1 MGEVSSLQEDF
12 VRSGGFQLDAIC
24 QRGSGAWPIGREI
37 AHRKHGK
44 NDIVFLF
51 VKLEDEL
58 DSGEL
63 IDRAEVDRGGGTE
76 KIHGFQ
82 ADASPGTNVLEVKAG
97 CLLLKQNSHFLSAE
111 RLN

>member
-1 MGEVSSLQEDF
+1 MACLLTPDEMEHQPPLQ
-12 VRSGGFQLDAIC
+12 RRA
-24 QRGSGAWPIGREI
+24 SGAWSIGSQIAQRE
-37 AHRKHGK
+37 HGK

-51 VKLEDEL
+51 VELEDEL
-58 DSGEL
+58 NSGQL
-63 IDRAEVDRGGGTE
+63 INRAEVDRGGGAE

-97 CLLLKQNSHFLSAE
+97 GLLLKQNSHLSAE

>member
-1 MGEVSSLQEDF
+1 MKCSVLPELGSMAHTPSW
-12 VRSGGFQLDAIC
+12 
-24 QRGSGAWPIGREI
+24 RGSGAWPIGRDI
-37 AHRKHGK
+37 AHRKHGQD
-44 NDIVFLF
+44 NIIFLF

-58 DSGEL
+58 DSREF

-82 ADASPGTNVLEVKAG
+82 ADASPAINVLEVKAS
-97 CLLLKQNSHFLSAE
+97 CLLLKQNSHLSAE